1 MSRQIGLS
9 VIEENTAQL
18 PEEIQRIGMEAL
30 QILWKISQD
39 IAQKEIEAIKQRY
52 QQYELEVL
60 QQRDEASEKVD
71 KIKEEITHAKAQ
83 IDSLNRENKSLQ
95 VDLNRKV
102 GELKSSADQIHHLD
116 DKISQQEHEIKKLTE
131 EIGRAREHNDNLKK
145 RLYEVSRQAEQDR
158 AALKEATEESM
169 VNLRT
174 RERLDKNL
182 KTAMLE
188 SEQVWK
194 QLKVEQTRAAVADA
208 LVQEMKETIK
218 KFESDIKLFKE
229 EKQEMKETLES
240 EMKTRIEME
249 KKLSSLTA
257 RSESQEWAYKD
268 IIAKLEQEL
277 EAAKGEAATVRNRM
291 IKAEGALEREKKAI
305 ERLETK
311 LVAASGNK

>member
-30 QILWKISQD
+30 QILWQISQD

-52 QQYELEVL
+52 HQYELEVL
-60 QQRDEASEKVD
+60 QQRDEALEKVE
-71 KIKEEITHAKAQ
+71 KIKEEITHTKEQ
-83 IDSLNRENKSLQ
+83 IDSLKRENKSLQ

-102 GELKSSADQIHHLD
+102 GELKSATDQIYHLD
-116 DKISQQEHEIKKLTE
+116 EKISQQEHEIKKLTE
-131 EIGRAREHNDNLKK
+131 AIGRAREHNDNLKK
-145 RLYEVSRQAEQDR
+145 RLYEVSRQTEQDR

-218 KFESDIKLFKE
+218 KFENDIQLFKE

-257 RSESQEWAYKD
+257 RSESQQWAYKD

-277 EAAKGEAATVRNRM
+277 EATKGEAATVRNRM

>member
-1 MSRQIGLS
+1 MSRQISLS
-9 VIEENTAQL
+9 VIEESNAQL

-30 QILWKISQD
+30 QILWQISQD
-39 IAQKEIEAIKQRY
+39 MAQKEIEVIKHRY
-52 QQYELEVL
+52 DQYELDVL
-60 QQRDEASEKVD
+60 QQRDEALEKVTQ
-71 KIKEEITHAKAQ
+71 INAEITHAKVQ
-83 IDSLNRENKSLQ
+83 IDTLSRENKSLQ

-102 GELKSSADQIHHLD
+102 GELKSATDQINHLD
-116 DKISQQEHEIKKLTE
+116 EKISQQEHEIKKLIE
-131 EIGRAREHNDNLKK
+131 EIGRAREHNDTMQK

-158 AALKEATEESM
+158 VALKEATEESM

-208 LVQEMKETIK
+208 LVQETKETMK
-218 KFESDIKLFKE
+218 KFESDIKLLKE
-229 EKQEMKETLES
+229 EKQDMKENMES
-240 EMKTRIEME
+240 EMKARIEME

-257 RSESQEWAYKD
+257 RSESQEWAYKE

-277 EAAKGEAATVRNRM
+277 EGAKGEAATVRNRM

-311 LVAASGNK
+311 LIAATGSK